1 MSIFSIKIVR
11 IDFNMFSTLQIYFSS
26 KVKKTCLVYSKP
38 FIVDILRSVSQHHG
52 IIWPFIR
59 FRAPSFLQISFG
71 HLYTGVN
78 ELVLPPIVISYV
90 RLSASVYRF
99 RNLEKRNV
107 SFNWNFYTFVIL
119 FNALYV
125 FINEFWDESSIKANA
140 KNYQT
145 TSQKCLHPDFF
156 SNSLRILLPFNSLT
170 KFRLESL
177 KNIFKKGAGIVGA
190 ICSLS

>member
-1 MSIFSIKIVR
+1 MELIRYISFTQQGLNFLKLNWKVRLWHIYTFFIKIVR
-11 IDFNMFSTLQIYFSS
+11 IDFDTFSILLIYFSS

-90 RLSASVYRF
+90 RLSASMYRF
-99 RNLEKRNV
+99 RILEDQ
-107 SFNWNFYTFVIL
+107 L
-119 FNALYV
+119 FLY
-125 FINEFWDESSIKANA
+125 
-140 KNYQT
+140 
-145 TSQKCLHPDFF
+145 
-156 SNSLRILLPFNSLT
+156 
-170 KFRLESL
+170 
-177 KNIFKKGAGIVGA
+177 
-190 ICSLS
+190 

>member
-11 IDFNMFSTLQIYFSS
+11 IDFNMFSTLRIYFSF

-38 FIVDILRSVSQHHG
+38 FIVDILRSVSLHHG

-90 RLSASVYRF
+90 RLSASVCRF
-99 RNLEKRNV
+99 RNLEKKMLL
-107 SFNWNFYTFVIL
+107 NWNSYTFVIL

-140 KNYQT
+140 KNYQN
-145 TSQKCLHPDFF
+145 H
-156 SNSLRILLPFNSLT
+156 LT
-170 KFRLESL
+170 KM
-177 KNIFKKGAGIVGA
+177 
-190 ICSLS
+190 

>member
-1 MSIFSIKIVR
+1 
-11 IDFNMFSTLQIYFSS
+11 MFSTLQIYYSS

-38 FIVDILRSVSQHHG
+38 FIVVDILRSVSQHHG

-99 RNLEKRNV
+99 RNLEKKKCCFNEISIHL
-107 SFNWNFYTFVIL
+107 SFFLIRCFVCFYQWIL
-119 FNALYV
+119 RWKFHQ
-125 FINEFWDESSIKANA
+125 SKC
-140 KNYQT
+140 
-145 TSQKCLHPDFF
+145 QKL
-156 SNSLRILLPFNSLT
+156 SNHLT
-170 KFRLESL
+170 KMYYWNQMASSGFLQ
-177 KNIFKKGAGIVGA
+177 
-190 ICSLS
+190 

>member
-1 MSIFSIKIVR
+1 
-11 IDFNMFSTLQIYFSS
+11 MFSTLQIYFSS

-99 RNLEKRNV
+99 RNLEKRNA

-125 FINEFWDESSIKANA
+125 LSMNFGMKVPSKQMPKIIK
-140 KNYQT
+140 T
-145 TSQKCLHPDFF
+145 TWQKCNI
-156 SNSLRILLPFNSLT
+156 SSVIL
-170 KFRLESL
+170 
-177 KNIFKKGAGIVGA
+177 
-190 ICSLS
+190 

>member
-1 MSIFSIKIVR
+1 MIGFFLHPARTKIFETELKGKVDVYLIFSIKIVR
-11 IDFNMFSTLQIYFSS
+11 IDFNMFSTVQIYFSS

-71 HLYTGVN
+71 HLYSGVN

-99 RNLEKRNV
+99 RNLVKKNV
-107 SFNWNFYTFVIL
+107 AFL
-119 FNALYV
+119 LYV
-125 FINEFWDESSIKANA
+125 LHD
-140 KNYQT
+140 
-145 TSQKCLHPDFF
+145 TS
-156 SNSLRILLPFNSLT
+156 
-170 KFRLESL
+170 
-177 KNIFKKGAGIVGA
+177 
-190 ICSLS
+190 

>member
-1 MSIFSIKIVR
+1 MGLKFKCVVFSVINVEWNWIGRYGCGISIFSIKIVR

-71 HLYTGVN
+71 HLCTGVN

-99 RNLEKRNV
+99 WILEKKNV
-107 SFNWNFYTFVIL
+107 SL
-119 FNALYV
+119 QL
-125 FINEFWDESSIKANA
+125 
-140 KNYQT
+140 
-145 TSQKCLHPDFF
+145 
-156 SNSLRILLPFNSLT
+156 
-170 KFRLESL
+170 
-177 KNIFKKGAGIVGA
+177 
-190 ICSLS
+190 

>member
-1 MSIFSIKIVR
+1 MY
-11 IDFNMFSTLQIYFSS
+11 STLQIYFSS

-90 RLSASVYRF
+90 RLSASMYRF
-99 RNLEKRNV
+99 RILEDQ
-107 SFNWNFYTFVIL
+107 L
-119 FNALYV
+119 FPLV
-125 FINEFWDESSIKANA
+125 
-140 KNYQT
+140 
-145 TSQKCLHPDFF
+145 KCLYIYHYFYCF
-156 SNSLRILLPFNSLT
+156 VGFYQWLLGWQFHQSKCQKLSNHLT
-170 KFRLESL
+170 KKYYWNQMASSGFLH
-177 KNIFKKGAGIVGA
+177 
-190 ICSLS
+190 

>member
-1 MSIFSIKIVR
+1 MELIRYISFTQQGLNFLKLNWKVRLWHIYIFFIKIVR
-11 IDFNMFSTLQIYFSS
+11 IDFNTFSTLLIYFSS

-90 RLSASVYRF
+90 RLSASMYRF
-99 RNLEKRNV
+99 RILEDQ
-107 SFNWNFYTFVIL
+107 L
-119 FNALYV
+119 
-125 FINEFWDESSIKANA
+125 
-140 KNYQT
+140 
-145 TSQKCLHPDFF
+145 P
-156 SNSLRILLPFNSLT
+156 LL
-170 KFRLESL
+170 
-177 KNIFKKGAGIVGA
+177 GDA
-190 ICSLS
+190 